1 MIAKRRMTLLLLSGA
16 LLVSPVL
23 GSPISEVF
31 KSVRDSV
38 VVLETSE
45 RAMGGRRGQRELVQ
59 VGNLGSGVLID
70 ERGHILTAAHVV
82 QTAEEIRVHFADGTE
97 RSGSVWASAP
107 EADLAV
113 VKLDEAPVGAIVA
126 RLGDSDRTEVGD
138 EVFIVGAP
146 LGISYT
152 LTVGHISARR
162 RINELW
168 GGFSRAEMFQTDAAI
183 HHGNSGGPMFNLQGE
198 VIGIVSSV
206 ISQSG
211 GYEGLGFVVTSNMAR
226 QLVLEGHAVWT
237 GIEGY
242 LLEGPMAAI
251 LNLPQPLGMLIQRV
265 AAGSPAARLG
275 LRGGT
280 IPMWIDGEEIL
291 IGGDVILAVEGITA
305 EDEESFGR
313 IVELVRSLEPGQEIS
328 VTVLRD
334 GQTTGLKGSFL
345 EGEVPQR

>member
-1 MIAKRRMTLLLLSGA
+1 MTATRRMLVLLLTGA
-16 LLVSPVL
+16 LLGAPAAAAS
-23 GSPISEVF
+23 ISEVY
-31 KSVRDSV
+31 KQVRDSV

-45 RAMGGRRGQRELVQ
+45 HALGGSQGNRQLVQ
-59 VGNLGSGVLID
+59 VGNLGSGVLVD
-70 ERGHILTAAHVV
+70 SSGLILTAAHVV
-82 QTAEEIRVHFADGTE
+82 QAAEEIKVHFADGRE
-97 RSGSVWASAP
+97 MSGSVWSSAP

-113 VKLDEAPVGAIVA
+113 VKLSEPPAGAVVA
-126 RLGDSDRTEVGD
+126 KLGDSDNVEVGD

-162 RINELW
+162 RVNELW
-168 GGFSRAEMFQTDAAI
+168 GGFSKAEMFQTDAAI
-183 HHGNSGGPMFNLQGE
+183 GHGNSGGPMFDLHGD
-198 VIGIVSSV
+198 VIGIVSSM
-206 ISQSG
+206 ISESG

-251 LNLPQPLGMLIQRV
+251 LNVPQPLGLLVQRV
-265 AAGSPAARLG
+265 AAGSPAARIG

-280 IPMWIDGEEIL
+280 IPMRIQGEEIL
-291 IGGDVILAVEGITA
+291 IGGDVILAVEGIVA
-305 EDEESFGR
+305 EDEESFAR
-313 IVELVRSLEPGQEIS
+313 IVDLVRSLKPGQEIT

-334 GQTTGLKGSFL
+334 GQTTAIKGAFL
-345 EGEVPQR
+345 EGEVP